1 MDHFEL
7 ILILWSQ
14 RLTAIQQKQSLP
26 SYVIMYLQHL
36 LHSFSFASLKLYQT
50 EPKMLGLSK
59 TESVRCLRWQPTTPK
74 SRGNRRRP
82 HKNYK
87 QPWNSFNYN
96 WTEDL
101 IFVPEYFFFPQFN
114 NVGHFLHSKLTAHNF
129 MCKKRTLSVFYLLL
143 VQPLAFLNIFVIF
156 GTLQDFQISWICFTM

>member
-1 MDHFEL
+1 MF
-7 ILILWSQ
+7 
-14 RLTAIQQKQSLP
+14 
-26 SYVIMYLQHL
+26 
-36 LHSFSFASLKLYQT
+36 
-50 EPKMLGLSK
+50 GLSK

-96 WTEDL
+96 WTKDL

-129 MCKKRTLSVFYLLL
+129 MWKKRTLCVFYLLL
-143 VQPLAFLNIFVIF
+143 VQPLALSYLVHFKIFNLVGFALQCNKVDNSVTRRKVQSCMGIF
-156 GTLQDFQISWICFTM
+156 NAHNRRNP